1 MVITLKHKTIL
12 KQANLHGPII
22 TWNNSNEFMTHKQ
35 LIKLRKGLVWIPYW
49 DRKKFNGGRTLAG
62 SEFGNK
68 NSFAKKF
75 ERSEEYSPLQAKK
88 ILGFVKRF
96 SKFAR
101 GIYET
106 CDRNFFNLALTF
118 VVVAF
123 SIVKFIFKFC

>member
-1 MVITLKHKTIL
+1 MVGERW
-12 KQANLHGPII
+12 QGPNLETKIASQK
-22 TWNNSNEFMTHKQ
+22 NSSVARNIAHC
-35 LIKLRKGLVWIPYW
+35 KL
-49 DRKKFNGGRTLAG
+49 KKF
-62 SEFGNK
+62 
-68 NSFAKKF
+68 
-75 ERSEEYSPLQAKK
+75 
-88 ILGFVKRF
+88 LGFVKRF